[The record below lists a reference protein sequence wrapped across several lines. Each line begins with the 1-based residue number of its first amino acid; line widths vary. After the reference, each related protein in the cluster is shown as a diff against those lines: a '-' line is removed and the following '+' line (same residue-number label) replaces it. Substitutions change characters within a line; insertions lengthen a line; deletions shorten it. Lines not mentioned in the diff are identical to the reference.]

1 MVNRLI
7 IKRGFWFAMANR
19 KKQAKDL
26 RETTMKNEI
35 NHTVSPNSDQPVG
48 REGFAMVTTLM
59 MVLVLAVLAMGVV
72 WMATSE
78 KKTSFAEQVH
88 ISSVFSAD
96 AGGEAGINFVR
107 LSPTPP
113 RIVVFADSTVR
124 VQADTDIVGSQS
136 YGYDC
141 KYVRKTPRPGWGVNY
156 LNYNY
161 RIDSTG
167 KAASNGQSGV
177 QLVVTRLYREGY

>member
-1 MVNRLI
+1 MNEVNQTPI
-7 IKRGFWFAMANR
+7 TESGA
-19 KKQAKDL
+19 
-26 RETTMKNEI
+26 
-35 NHTVSPNSDQPVG
+35 PVN
-48 REGFAMVTTLM
+48 REGFALVTTLL
-59 MVLVLAVLAMGVV
+59 MVLVLAVLAVGIV

-78 KKTSFAEQVH
+78 KKTTFAEQMH

-113 RIVVFADSTVR
+113 RIIAFVDSTVR
-124 VQADTDIVGSQS
+124 SQGDTEIVGSQS
-136 YGYDC
+136 YGFDC
-141 KYVRKTPRPGWGVNY
+141 KFVRKTPRPGWGVNY

-167 KAASNGQSGV
+167 RAASQGQSGV
-177 QLVVTRLYREGY
+177 QLVVNRLYREGY